1 MKNGQ
6 TSHNN
11 AFKTQPTTTTNINI
25 NKIGPRLKLIKW
37 TQNHEAGKPKRK
49 KINNS
54 LVRKD

>member
-6 TSHNN
+6 TSHND
-11 AFKTQPTTTTNINI
+11 AFKIQATPTTNINI
-25 NKIGPRLKLIKW
+25 DKVGPRLKLIKW
-37 TQNHEAGKPKRK
+37 TQNHEVGKPKRS